1 MIKDKLL
8 RLVLT
13 PALGVIISYVS
24 GIITYS
30 RYSTLEIIGALA
42 YFIFVSFAIW
52 KGCSWIHLKVRQ
64 FYPVDQNPFLKIA
77 SVCMISGLYGI
88 AISGMLGLTWMRFSR
103 ETFSW
108 TPLIELTLFSFLA
121 VIVLTLVY
129 EIVYLSKERERDTEM
144 VEQLDLELNRAE
156 LMALRN
162 ELDPHFI
169 FNSLT
174 ALSHLISNDAT
185 KADQFNRKLAEVYK
199 YFLINKEKEL
209 ISVEKEIEFIKDYF
223 YLLTIRHDNKLQ
235 LHLHLGESS
244 CRQFL
249 IIPCALQILV
259 ENAIKHNAFS
269 HEQPLHIY
277 VLMDTEYLIVKN
289 TAQKKIAPGTT
300 RIGLKNLG
308 TQYRILAKKNI
319 IVEEKE
325 NNFIVKL
332 PLVRSFP

>member
-162 ELDPHFI
+162 ELDPHFKR
-169 FNSLT
+169 S
-174 ALSHLISNDAT
+174 
-185 KADQFNRKLAEVYK
+185 RG
-199 YFLINKEKEL
+199 
-209 ISVEKEIEFIKDYF
+209 VE
-223 YLLTIRHDNKLQ
+223 
-235 LHLHLGESS
+235 
-244 CRQFL
+244 
-249 IIPCALQILV
+249 
-259 ENAIKHNAFS
+259 
-269 HEQPLHIY
+269 
-277 VLMDTEYLIVKN
+277 
-289 TAQKKIAPGTT
+289 
-300 RIGLKNLG
+300 
-308 TQYRILAKKNI
+308 
-319 IVEEKE
+319 
-325 NNFIVKL
+325 
-332 PLVRSFP
+332 